1 MNLMK
6 YNLVKELDENE
17 LEDFVENR
25 DSLEKRYKV

>member
-1 MNLMK
+1 MK